1 MSKKKAA
8 ETGMDRLKALPLW
21 QWGAILIF
29 AGMVANAVMGLQPAP
44 TSSAAARGQEFG
56 RGAATLLFVLL
67 GIGMMLWDFLR
78 KKPDSPK
85 KLRKLKH
92 SAE

>member
-21 QWGAILIF
+21 QWGAIFIF
-29 AGMVANAVMGLQPAP
+29 AGMVANMVIGLQPTPRSA
-44 TSSAAARGQEFG
+44 AAARGQELG

-67 GIGMMLWDFLR
+67 GVGMILRDFLR

-85 KLRKLKH
+85 KLRKLKQH
-92 SAE
+92 AE